1 MTAVKKNEAFSL
13 FFFLPFPSIITITS
27 REDSLL
33 RMNGSTLVSRFGLSG
48 KKHPSYFYLL
58 FDSGWH
64 KNKMLLV
71 FAAFD
76 PNILLSLILLLET
89 LCFDF
94 PSTTLPTYGR
104 IQIQQRIAS
113 TTMTARSIEQS
124 NDHRRQQVTL
134 AKSILASSHPDTCKL
149 TWYCKEKSNT
159 TKTWIYAREF

>member
-76 PNILLSLILLLET
+76 PNILLSLILL
-89 LCFDF
+89 F

-104 IQIQQRIAS
+104 IQIQQCIAS

-124 NDHRRQQVTL
+124 NDHRRQQLTL
-134 AKSILASSHPDTCKL
+134 GKSILASSHPDTCKL
-149 TWYCKEKSNT
+149 TSYCKEKSNT

>member
-76 PNILLSLILLLET
+76 PNILLSLILL
-89 LCFDF
+89 F

-113 TTMTARSIEQS
+113 TTMTARSIEQR
-124 NDHRRQQVTL
+124 NDHRRQQLTL
-134 AKSILASSHPDTCKL
+134 GKSILASSHPDTCKL

-159 TKTWIYAREF
+159 TNTWIYAREF

>member
-71 FAAFD
+71 FAAFN
-76 PNILLSLILLLET
+76 PNILLSLILL
-89 LCFDF
+89 F

-113 TTMTARSIEQS
+113 TTMTARSIEQR

-134 AKSILASSHPDTCKL
+134 GKSILASSHPDTCKL

-159 TKTWIYAREF
+159 TNTWIYAREF